1 MTLGI
6 LLSFNYFQII
16 NVPEVRVCDNEVSNI
31 LQIQNIKVGLKI
43 YIIKGDGASATSGFS
58 EEHPHGK
65 VSVWDIPWEISCG
78 DVFKNH
84 IEGPSRNVSKDIK
97 KH

>member
-6 LLSFNYFQII
+6 LLPFNYFQII

-43 YIIKGDGASATSGFS
+43 DIIERDGASTTSGFS
-58 EEHPHGK
+58 EKHPHGK
-65 VSVWDIPWEISCG
+65 VSV
-78 DVFKNH
+78 
-84 IEGPSRNVSKDIK
+84 
-97 KH
+97 